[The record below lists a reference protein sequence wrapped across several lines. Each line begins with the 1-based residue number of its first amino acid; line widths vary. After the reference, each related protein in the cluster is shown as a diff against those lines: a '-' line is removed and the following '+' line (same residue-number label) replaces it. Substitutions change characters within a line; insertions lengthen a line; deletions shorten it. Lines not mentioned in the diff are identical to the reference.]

1 MKICGKPNFDVE
13 CVKIDVK
20 QGSSRVMTQINE
32 VVISFS
38 LLSMK
43 GLGCTDTIVIKGI
56 MFLNIFYLYDA
67 PLTHPLRNFTRDD
80 ALTLNRHNSVSL
92 LHRHLVFN
100 ILICRINPKCICIQI
115 RTLKN
120 IFNIDHLNLMC

>member
-13 CVKIDVK
+13 CVKIYVK

-32 VVISFS
+32 IVISFS

-56 MFLNIFYLYDA
+56 MFLNVFLYDA

-80 ALTLNRHNSVSL
+80 AITLNCHNSVGL
-92 LHRHLVFN
+92 LHRD
-100 ILICRINPKCICIQI
+100 I
-115 RTLKN
+115 
-120 IFNIDHLNLMC
+120 